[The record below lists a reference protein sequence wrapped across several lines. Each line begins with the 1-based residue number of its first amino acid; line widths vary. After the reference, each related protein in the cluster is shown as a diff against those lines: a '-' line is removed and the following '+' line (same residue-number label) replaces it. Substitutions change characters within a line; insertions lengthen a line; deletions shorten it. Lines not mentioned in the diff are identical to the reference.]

1 MEVTVNITY
10 ALLAKFYLL
19 VLSTTTKM
27 KLIFWFIALFFFMD
41 FMSDNKPY
49 RLDINMLGY
58 VFSSL
63 AIATG
68 CILLIVILNL
78 LFNFYRAK
86 TTVGVLGL
94 HDYLFTPEY
103 IIEKTAHNETKSSW
117 KFVKSLQVKSGM
129 VGIYVDVGCH
139 IIPKSSFHNEQAFEE
154 FCKTIHGYWQD
165 SKSDQN
171 LK

>member
-27 KLIFWFIALFFFMD
+27 KLIFWFIALFFFID

-49 RLDINMLGY
+49 RLDINMIGY
-58 VFSSL
+58 VFLSL

-68 CILLIVILNL
+68 CILLSVIINL

-86 TTVGVLGL
+86 TTVGVLGI
-94 HDYLFTPEY
+94 HNYLFTAEY
-103 IIEKTAHNETKSSW
+103 IIEKTAYNETKSSW
-117 KFVKSLQVKSGM
+117 KFVKSIQVKSGM
-129 VGIYVDVGCH
+129 VGIYIDVGCH
-139 IIPKSSFHNEQAFEE
+139 IIPKSSFKNEQEFEE
-154 FCKTIHGYWQD
+154 FCKTIQDYWQD
-165 SKSDQN
+165 SQSDLSLQ
-171 LK
+171 